1 MTTATISIHHKIKTQ
16 VNSISLPSIN
26 WKLVCLFGFFMAS
39 ALLIFYVYQVN
50 YLTGGT
56 YLISKYEKEANNLS
70 QESKNLEVNF
80 AESGFLGEVLQ
91 KTQELGFQKTTAVKY
106 IQVPDSSLALVK

>member
-1 MTTATISIHHKIKTQ
+1 MTTATISIHR
-16 VNSISLPSIN
+16 ISFPSIN

-56 YLISKYEKEANNLS
+56 YLISNYEKEANILS
-70 QESKNLEVNF
+70 QESKNIEVSF

-106 IQVPDSSLALVK
+106 IQVPDTSLALVK